1 LKSKSGKQYQSN
13 ACRFF
18 TGGLFR
24 KKELSGTMKK
34 PLLEIQDL
42 AVSVDD
48 KLILNGIDLSI
59 QKGELHVLMG
69 PNGTGKST
77 LVSAV
82 MGDPRYAIE
91 SGSISFD
98 GEDITDE
105 SADARARLGV
115 FLSFQAPEEIPGITL
130 ENFLRTAAGAIEGK
144 PMRVLAFQKKLKE
157 QMQVLD
163 MDESYASRYLNVGF
177 SGGEKKKAEILQL
190 LMLRPKLAM
199 LDETDSGL
207 DVDAVKTVSKGIR
220 AYHDEGNSI
229 LIITHNAKILEEL
242 EVDYVHI
249 LENGRITRTGGR
261 ELADEILQSGFGAL
275 QKEAADA

>member
-1 LKSKSGKQYQSN
+1 
-13 ACRFF
+13 
-18 TGGLFR
+18 
-24 KKELSGTMKK
+24 MKK
-34 PLLEIQDL
+34 PLLEIHDL

-48 KLILNGIDLSI
+48 KLILNGVDFSI

-82 MGDPRYAIE
+82 MGDPRYAVE

-105 SADARARLGV
+105 SADARARLGI

-190 LMLRPKLAM
+190 LVLRPKLAM

-220 AYHDEGNSI
+220 EYHDEGNSI

>member
-1 LKSKSGKQYQSN
+1 
-13 ACRFF
+13 
-18 TGGLFR
+18 
-24 KKELSGTMKK
+24 MKK
-34 PLLEIQDL
+34 PLLEIHDL

-48 KLILNGIDLSI
+48 KLILNGVDLSI

-82 MGDPRYAIE
+82 MGDPRYAVE

-105 SADARARLGV
+105 SADARARLGI

-220 AYHDEGNSI
+220 EYHNEGNSI

>member
-1 LKSKSGKQYQSN
+1 
-13 ACRFF
+13 
-18 TGGLFR
+18 
-24 KKELSGTMKK
+24 MKK
-34 PLLEIQDL
+34 PLLEIHDL

-48 KLILNGIDLSI
+48 KLILNGVDLSI

-82 MGDPRYAIE
+82 MGDPRYAVE

-105 SADARARLGV
+105 SADARARLGI

-220 AYHDEGNSI
+220 EYHDEGNSI